1 MEYWKKYPNKVV
13 RKHVIF
19 LYEARACLLM
29 KGAVT
34 VVVWCKGVIL
44 ELHLHVCLGAC
55 CNVSWAG
62 SSLFNLTVEN
72 SSTLPRNLVSVN
84 ILSVFFRTKS
94 FYKFLRSRSLIILN
108 FFEVHYLPCHIR
120 SSWISHIT
128 FTLLSH
134 YSTGLLLRS
143 HIKTLLWFIVQHF
156 WAHPYTKLA

>member
-1 MEYWKKYPNKVV
+1 
-13 RKHVIF
+13 
-19 LYEARACLLM
+19 M

-44 ELHLHVCLGAC
+44 ELHLHVCVGTCLS
-55 CNVSWAG
+55 VSWVG

-72 SSTLPRNLVSVN
+72 SSIFPYNLVSVN

-94 FYKFLRSRSLIILN
+94 FCKFLRSRSLIILN